1 MIDLVFKNST
11 SEQAPGGAFFVKILE
26 SAAKTLKLGG
36 SKVEISV
43 NLTGETKIKNLNK
56 KYRNKNTATNVL
68 SFPLSTDVLKK
79 YGILPLGDIFICLP
93 FAKKEADGENIS
105 VENKLAWLT
114 VHGFLHLLGYD
125 HETTA
130 KDAQAMLDLERKILR
145 KIK

>member
-1 MIDLVFKNST
+1 MVNVLIKTDSHYKVNRKRIRGAI
-11 SEQAPGGAFFVKILE
+11 EQFLIGKKVKG
-26 SAAKTLKLGG
+26 KT
-36 SKVEISV
+36 EISISV
-43 NLTGETKIKNLNK
+43 VGDRQMRNLNMKFRK
-56 KYRNKNTATNVL
+56 KNETTDVL

-93 FAKKEADGENIS
+93 VAKKEADGENIS